1 MKKFGFIFLCLFLL
15 IVSQSSLSSDFY
27 PNLVVNYSDFSYVSS
42 IAAGYQ
48 YVYFGTTHGIIRYDK
63 VNNRWDD
70 PLTSIDGFYDR
81 MIYELKASFDDE
93 NLWVRTDV
101 GNFEYSET
109 LKSWRPIY
117 DLPNE
122 EPQGHH
128 LKPDPFYFAPWGF
141 NYMPSGYL
149 VDDNG
154 REFRMTDIVDD
165 GWANLWIG
173 TWGLGAARADIDSR
187 RIKLL
192 NFGLLYSDITTMCL
206 NDGVLWMGGLIDS
219 AYRTGVTGFD
229 WRRNNFSYVEY
240 TGDGK
245 LMTAGVYDL
254 YADGNRLYAATDDG
268 VWVIDPKENKFV
280 ERLSRRA
287 GIPDDLVLSI
297 LVSGNYL
304 LAGTRFGLGVLELHF
319 DTSGQVA
326 KVMMPSATVNCLEK
340 ADEDV
345 WIGTDNG
352 VFRWS
357 PDREKLGRLSANELS
372 GFWVI
377 NDLYS
382 YNGKMWVAGENEL
395 ASIDLNTAAIKIYP
409 EVLNYGGVRA
419 VAAFDTLVAVATG
432 NGLLIIYDGEKSHYQ
447 LFTANDG
454 IIFNNIR
461 DLLFDGD
468 YLWLATDRGLTRFWY
483 KNPAL

>member
-27 PNLVVNYSDFSYVSS
+27 PNLVVNYSDFSHVSS

-81 MIYELKASFDDE
+81 MIYEIKASFDDE

-109 LKSWRPIY
+109 LKSWRPID

-122 EPQGHH
+122 EPQGRH

-192 NFGLLYSDITTMCL
+192 NFGLLYSDITTICL

-229 WRRNNFSYVEY
+229 WRGNNFSYVEY

-245 LMTAGVYDL
+245 LMAAGVYDL
-254 YADGNRLYAATDDG
+254 YADGDRLYAATDDG
-268 VWVIDPKENKFV
+268 VWIIDPKKNKFV

-304 LAGTRFGLGVLELHF
+304 LAGTRFGLGVLELHS
-319 DTSGQVA
+319 DTSEQVA
-326 KVMMPSATVNCLEK
+326 KVMMPSATINCLEK

-409 EVLNYGGVRA
+409 EVMNYGGVKA

-454 IIFNNIR
+454 IISNYIR